1 MKRYKYTALVFVI
14 FVLAVLAVAARQGA
28 WS

>member
-1 MKRYKYTALVFVI
+1 MRRYKYTALVFTIIAV
-14 FVLAVLAVAARQGA
+14 AVLIIAARQGA

>member
-1 MKRYKYTALVFVI
+1 MKRYKYTALVFTIV
-14 FVLAVLAVAARQGA
+14 VLAVLIIAARQGA